1 MKSNLKVLIFAL
13 TIFIIGGCKKS
24 KEVFDPPYQHGKPAL
39 GIKINET
46 QKPVPEEGEP
56 GTVVTILATGL
67 EQYKDK
73 LVFMFNGEKADV
85 TEITETSISVKVPKT
100 ASSGVT
106 SILIG
111 GNIVFGPD
119 FKVKG
124 LINFDPTFRVV
135 NGTNGPVA
143 AALKLDEGKYYF
155 VGGFTNYDNKGTAVP
170 INRLV
175 RTSLDGDIDRTLRV
189 GTASNGYLSNMLAV
203 GNQFIIAGGFSG
215 YNQRKENISNITRLN
230 TNGTIDTVGIKVF
243 NPPTK
248 PETIKFFPRFNGGT
262 NGFISKIYNY
272 QDKITATGDFRY
284 YISRRYDKPNLYQTK
299 DSVILDSTEIR
310 QIVRLNPDGSLDKTY
325 RFNAGTGK
333 GLSGANGFVISYMH
347 TKAGTNA
354 GKMVLVGS
362 FTTFDDAPVPYII
375 RLNADGTKDAG
386 FNVGSGASSTISSV
400 TYNETTGKYLITGT
414 FKTFNGSPSNGI
426 VMLNADGTEDKSF
439 VAKTITEGYVYGAK
453 QLSDGLI
460 VVFGD
465 FKKYGNVT
473 RNGFMILNPNGE
485 LAEGYN
491 ATGLFNGSLNDV
503 IETVSA
509 DSKRALLL
517 IGQFNR
523 FDNAPVQ
530 NIIRVTLE

>member
-24 KEVFDPPYQHGKPAL
+24 EEVFDPPYQSGKPPL

-46 QKPVPEEGEP
+46 QKPVPDEGEP
-56 GTVVTILATGL
+56 GTVVTIQATGL
-67 EQYKDK
+67 VQYKDK
-73 LVFMFNGEKADV
+73 LVFMFNGEKADI
-85 TEITETSISVKVPKT
+85 TEITETGISVKVPAT

-106 SILIG
+106 SMLIG
-111 GNIVFGPD
+111 ENIVFGPD
-119 FKVKG
+119 FKVTG
-124 LINFDPTFRVV
+124 RINFDPTFRVV
-135 NGTNGPVA
+135 NGTNGAVA
-143 AALKLDEGKYYF
+143 AALKLVEGKYYF

-175 RTSLDGDIDRTLRV
+175 RTSLDGDIDRSLRV
-189 GTASNGYLSNMLAV
+189 GTASNGYLSNMIAF
-203 GNQFIIAGGFSG
+203 GSQYIIAGGFSG

-230 TNGTIDTVGIKVF
+230 SNGTIDTVGIKVF

-248 PETIKFFPRFNGGT
+248 PETIKYFPKFNGGT

-272 QDKITATGDFRY
+272 EDKITATGDFRY

-310 QIVRLNPDGSLDKTY
+310 QIVRLNADGSLDKTY
-325 RFNAGTGK
+325 RFNTTTGK
-333 GLSGANGFVISYMH
+333 GLSGANGFIISYMH
-347 TKAGTNA
+347 TTGANA

-362 FTTFDDAPVPYII
+362 FTTFDDAPAPYII
-375 RLNADGTKDAG
+375 RLNADGTKDAS
-386 FNVGSGASSTISSV
+386 FNIGSGASSGISSLS
-400 TYNETTGKYLITGT
+400 YNETTGKYLITGT

-439 VAKTITEGYVYGAK
+439 VAKKFSEGNVYGAK
-453 QLSDGLI
+453 QLNDGLI

-465 FKKYGNVT
+465 FRKYDNVT
-473 RNGFMILNPNGE
+473 RSGFMILNPNGD

-491 ATGLFNGSLNDV
+491 TTGLFSGSLNDV
-503 IETVSA
+503 IETTSA
-509 DSKRALLL
+509 DNKRALLL

-523 FDNAPVQ
+523 FDNIPVQ